1 VSSESG
7 FFPSERIEKI
17 LKKNLTSFL
26 KNKKKTKV
34 FIK

>member
-7 FFPSERIEKI
+7 FFPSGRIEKNFK
-17 LKKNLTSFL
+17 KKNLTSFL
-26 KNKKKTKV
+26 KNKKKKV